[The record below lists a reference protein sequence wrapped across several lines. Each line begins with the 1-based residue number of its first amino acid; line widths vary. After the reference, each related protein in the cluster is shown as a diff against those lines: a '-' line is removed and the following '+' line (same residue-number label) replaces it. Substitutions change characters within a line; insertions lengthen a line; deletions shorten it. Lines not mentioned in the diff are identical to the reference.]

1 MLNIPVIAKRELN
14 TYFLSPTA
22 YVVLTLFV
30 LVNGLVFVIAIAD
43 AAVAGAL
50 GAPIDMNALAAYG
63 LQVAV
68 YVLIVFVPLITM
80 RLISEESASGTAEM
94 LLTAPVGTWEIVLG
108 KYVGALL
115 FGVAML
121 VPVLLECLFLVY
133 VGGLDYGPLASGLL
147 ALYLLTAQF
156 LAIGLF
162 CSSLTRTQ
170 IASALT
176 SLVFLILL
184 QFTWLLVPGG
194 RSPVAGALKYM
205 APLSH
210 IGDLLSGIVSTVDL
224 VYFVATTA
232 LLVFL
237 STLGLEAKRLAGMFS
252 GGGRRPLWRKLSHAG
267 IAAGLLVAFG
277 ASIAGDVAAQ
287 ALTRIEG
294 LSVALVVLRCG
305 GLLIAAAG
313 AAANGDALLRWA
325 RRRQAAAGANL
336 IVTAVL
342 ATALAGFVCYIG
354 TRRYTR
360 IDMTGKRLYSLS
372 QKTSAMLAGL
382 ERPVKVTIVY
392 YKTDRIG
399 DRAYRWS
406 SALLK
411 QFESLSARFTVEDV
425 GPRDADG
432 LAALKE
438 RVGYIPGPCFI
449 FESGG
454 SRDIVELAET
464 VWVPRS
470 PGEGWRFLAE
480 TAFAA
485 ALAKVTQPEGQGVY
499 FLTGHDERPMQR
511 FEGEA
516 DPAGMRVA
524 EDSLSL
530 LVQRLTNDAYRCAS
544 LDLEEQETVPGD
556 CAVLI
561 IPDPQRPLPAEHIDA
576 VRQYLGRR
584 KGSVIVLVDSRAGRP
599 GESNVNE
606 VLSQYGIRVHQD
618 ALGIYRKG
626 DREAVDGVLV
636 QGEGFSLHPVT
647 RDLNR
652 IALTLKQCAPV
663 EVVDESP
670 DPGLV
675 ARTVMTGPAS
685 SWGER
690 DVPEDR
696 TQAEFGPGDMPGPVT
711 VAALVG
717 PTAALG
723 SPRLL
728 VVGTSVSFI
737 NREVATHPENLYLL
751 LNAVNWMA
759 GREHMVGIP
768 SKDMALGRATLT
780 AVQVRVSGWMFL
792 LVVPAAFVAL
802 GLAVWAVR
810 RH

>member
-14 TYFLSPTA
+14 AYFLSPIA
-22 YVVLTLFV
+22 YVVLTLFA
-30 LVNGLVFVIAIAD
+30 LVNGLVFVIAITMAQGG
-43 AAVAGAL
+43 GARVPTDL
-50 GAPIDMNALAAYG
+50 NALAASG
-63 LQVAV
+63 FLAAV

-80 RLISEESASGTAEM
+80 RLISEEAASGTAEM
-94 LLTAPVGTWEIVLG
+94 LLTAPVSTWEIVLG
-108 KYVGALL
+108 KYVASLL

-121 VPVLLECLFLVY
+121 APVLLDCLFLVR

-147 ALYLLTAQF
+147 ALYLFTAQC
-156 LAIGLF
+156 LATGLF
-162 CSSLTRTQ
+162 CSSLNSSQ

-176 SLVFLILL
+176 SLVLLILL
-184 QFTWLLVPGG
+184 QFTWLLAPGG

-210 IGDLLSGIVSTVDL
+210 ISSLLSGIVSTVDL

-277 ASIAGDVAAQ
+277 AWIAGDVAAQ
-287 ALTRIEG
+287 ALTRIDG
-294 LSVALVVLRCG
+294 LSVVLVVLRWG

-313 AAANGDALLRWA
+313 VAANGDALLRWA

-342 ATALAGFVCYIG
+342 ATALAGFACYIG

-372 QKTSAMLAGL
+372 QKTRGMLAGL
-382 ERPVKVTIVY
+382 GRPVKVTIVY
-392 YKTDRIG
+392 YRTDRIG
-399 DRAYRWS
+399 DRAHRWS

-411 QFESLSARFTVEDV
+411 QFESLSADFTVEEV
-425 GPRDADG
+425 GPGDAVG

-438 RVGYIPGPCFI
+438 RVGHIPGPCFI

-470 PGEGWRFLAE
+470 PGEGWRFRAE

-485 ALAKVTQPEGQGVY
+485 ALAKVTQPAGQAVY

-511 FEGEA
+511 FEGGGLA
-516 DPAGMRVA
+516 QDP
-524 EDSLSL
+524 SLSL
-530 LVQRLTNDAYRCAS
+530 LAQRLKNDAYRCVA
-544 LDLEEQETVPGD
+544 LDLEEQGAVPDD

-599 GESNVNE
+599 GGSNINE
-606 VLSQYGIRVHQD
+606 VLSQYGMRVHQD
-618 ALGIYRKG
+618 ALGMTRRG
-626 DREAVDGVLV
+626 DGRPADLVVV
-636 QGEGFSLHPVT
+636 QGDGFSLHPVT

-652 IALTLKQCAPV
+652 IALTLGQCAPV
-663 EVVDESP
+663 EVFDESP
-670 DPGLV
+670 APGLV
-675 ARTVMTGPAS
+675 ARNVMTGPAS

-696 TQAEFGPGDMPGPVT
+696 TQAKRDPDDMPGPVT
-711 VAALVG
+711 VAALGG
-717 PTAALG
+717 PTATLG
-723 SPRLL
+723 GPRLL
-728 VVGTSVSFI
+728 VVGSSVSFV
-737 NREVATHPENLYLL
+737 NKEVATNPQNLYPL
-751 LNAVNWMA
+751 LNAVNWMT
-759 GREHMVGIP
+759 GREHMLGIP
-768 SKDMALGRATLT
+768 SKDMQLGRATLT

-802 GLAVWAVR
+802 WLAVWTVR
-810 RH
+810 RR